1 MENHSP
7 QPSQDHENKPA
18 TTKFSASLQ
27 HGNGNS
33 GHSQRREATMTT
45 QWEEL
50 TTYDDWAAALSM
62 LLKKARTALEKKDPA
77 ARSAVK
83 RELIDY
89 IDESPNWLI
98 RNLDDVAHAA
108 IKDLGKADI
117 NEALTSI
124 ENRTVDLIRLTKS
137 LKSISEDNQDAA
149 GMLRLEKG
157 RRVVNASTQLVGTI
171 RELRDQ
177 LDSTGKDKKLETLAS
192 GAIKAVQD
200 LRTALELA

>member
-1 MENHSP
+1 
-7 QPSQDHENKPA
+7 
-18 TTKFSASLQ
+18 
-27 HGNGNS
+27 
-33 GHSQRREATMTT
+33 MTT